1 MRTTIA
7 VLALIAAASPA
18 VAQSEDQLRAFFE
31 GKTVRLKLDLPGS
44 SEGVDVYPG
53 TAQPIDFPRHAAR
66 LKRFGTAYRRGEEV
80 MVTKVKLKSD
90 HIEFQVGGGG
100 YGTFGDDASP
110 HISVPVTP
118 KSERERNLERDLQ
131 KTTDPAQRRAI
142 REELD
147 GLRTRR
153 ERENARNAARAAEAE
168 QAKVANIRQRRI
180 EGGSRFN
187 LQYRSQ
193 VPYDALTPE
202 GVMLALSEYVDF
214 SLLAPLPPERP
225 DAAGGPAELRKGLTV
240 DEVDA
245 ILGRPEAITQR
256 KEGTLTVST
265 STYRTRD
272 RRVSAEFV
280 EGVLIRFT
288 ITSP

>member
-7 VLALIAAASPA
+7 VLALIAAARPA
-18 VAQSEDQLRAFFE
+18 VAQSEDQLRAYFE

-110 HISVPVTP
+110 HVSVPVTP

-131 KTTDPAQRRAI
+131 KTTDPAQRRTI

-187 LQYRSQ
+187 LQYRSA
-193 VPYDALTPE
+193 VPDDALTPE

-214 SLLAPLPPERP
+214 SPLSPLPTERP
-225 DAAGGPAELRKGLTV
+225 DRAGGPADLRKGLSV
-240 DEVDA
+240 EEVDA
-245 ILGRPEAITQR
+245 ILGRPETITHR

-280 EGVLIRFT
+280 EGVLFRFT